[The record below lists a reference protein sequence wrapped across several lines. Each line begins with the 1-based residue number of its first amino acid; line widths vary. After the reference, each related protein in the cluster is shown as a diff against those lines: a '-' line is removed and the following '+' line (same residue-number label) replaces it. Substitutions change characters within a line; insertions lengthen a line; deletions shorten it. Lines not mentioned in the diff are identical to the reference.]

1 MNEFEKVLITI
12 QMKNDSENAETCFTT
27 TMTDTKAYALLD
39 EIRGWHTNIGEGVL
53 TTIRHIAEGH
63 AYLMS
68 YHLTNVASAEIL
80 H

>member
-53 TTIRHIAEGH
+53 TTIRHIAEGY
-63 AYLMS
+63 AYLMG
-68 YHLTNVASAEIL
+68 YYAATVASAEIM

>member
-1 MNEFEKVLITI
+1 MNEFEDVLITI
-12 QMKNDSENAETCFTT
+12 QMKNDSEIAESCFTA

-39 EIRGWHTNIGEGVL
+39 EIRGWHTSLGEGVL

-63 AYLMS
+63 AYLMG

>member
-1 MNEFEKVLITI
+1 MNEFEDVLITI
-12 QMKNDSENAETCFTT
+12 QMKNDSETAETCFTV
-27 TMTDTKAYALLD
+27 TMTETKAYALLN
-39 EIRGWHTNIGEGVL
+39 EIGSWHTNLGEGVL

-63 AYLMS
+63 AYLMG

>member
-12 QMKNDSENAETCFTT
+12 QMQNESETAETCFTV

-39 EIRGWHTNIGEGVL
+39 EIRGWHTKLGECVL
-53 TTIRHIAEGH
+53 SIVQNIAEGH
-63 AYLMS
+63 AYLMG
-68 YHLTNVASAEIL
+68 YYVATVASAEIL

>member
-1 MNEFEKVLITI
+1 MNEFEDVLITI
-12 QMKNDSENAETCFTT
+12 QVKNDFEITETCFTT

-53 TTIRHIAEGH
+53 TTIRHIVEGQ
-63 AYLMS
+63 AYLMG

>member
-1 MNEFEKVLITI
+1 MNEFEEVLVTI
-12 QMKNDSENAETCFTT
+12 QMKNDSEIAESCFTA

-53 TTIRHIAEGH
+53 TTVQNIANGH
-63 AYLMS
+63 AYLME
-68 YHLTNVASAEIL
+68 YYAATVASAEIL

>member
-12 QMKNDSENAETCFTT
+12 QMENDSETAETCFTV

-39 EIRGWHTNIGEGVL
+39 EIRGWHTNLGEGVL
-53 TTIRHIAEGH
+53 TTIRNIAEGH
-63 AYLMS
+63 AYLMG
-68 YHLTNVASAEIL
+68 YHLTNVASAQFL

>member
-1 MNEFEKVLITI
+1 MNEFEDVLITI
-12 QMKNDSENAETCFTT
+12 QMKNDSEIAESCFTT
-27 TMTDTKAYALLD
+27 TMTDTKAYALLN
-39 EIRGWHTNIGEGVL
+39 EIRGWHTSLGEDVL

-63 AYLMS
+63 AYLMG

>member
-12 QMKNDSENAETCFTT
+12 QMQNDSENAETCFTV

-39 EIRGWHTNIGEGVL
+39 EIRGFHTNLGEGVL
-53 TTIRHIAEGH
+53 TTIRNIAEGH
-63 AYLMS
+63 AYLMG
-68 YHLTNVASAEIL
+68 YHLTNVASAQFL

>member
-1 MNEFEKVLITI
+1 MNEFDDVLITI
-12 QMKNDSENAETCFTT
+12 QMKNDSEIAETCLTV

-53 TTIRHIAEGH
+53 TTVQNIANGH
-63 AYLMS
+63 AYLMG
-68 YHLTNVASAEIL
+68 YYAATVASAEIL

>member
-12 QMKNDSENAETCFTT
+12 QMQNDSENAETCFTV

-39 EIRGWHTNIGEGVL
+39 EIRGFHTNLVEGVL
-53 TTIRHIAEGH
+53 TTIRNIAEGH
-63 AYLMS
+63 AYLMG
-68 YHLTNVASAEIL
+68 YHLTNVASAQFL

>member
-12 QMKNDSENAETCFTT
+12 QMENDSETAETCFTV

-39 EIRGWHTNIGEGVL
+39 EIRGWHTNLGEGVL
-53 TTIRHIAEGH
+53 TAIRHIAEGH
-63 AYLMS
+63 AYLMG
-68 YHLTNVASAEIL
+68 YHLTNVASAQFL

>member
-1 MNEFEKVLITI
+1 MNEFEDVLITI
-12 QMKNDSENAETCFTT
+12 QMKNDSESAKSCFTT

-39 EIRGWHTNIGEGVL
+39 EIRGWHTDIGGDVL
-53 TTIRHIAEGH
+53 TMIRRIAEGQ
-63 AYLMS
+63 AYLMG

>member
-12 QMKNDSENAETCFTT
+12 QMENDSETAETCFTV

-39 EIRGWHTNIGEGVL
+39 EIRGWHTNLGEGVL
-53 TTIRHIAEGH
+53 TTIRNIAEGH
-63 AYLMS
+63 ACLMG
-68 YHLTNVASAEIL
+68 YHLTNVASAQFL